1 MIKQSVKLYA
11 FFIFFSPTFLL
22 GIPRYALQN
31 SSSCILCHV
40 NPSGGGLRNDYG
52 ILYGMDDLT
61 AKVPQKFSS
70 YSGIILNHIQIG
82 GDVRIQSVS
91 KNKGDLPDGLAI
103 FPMQANIQMK
113 TNVKQLTILADLA
126 TLQSDLGVQFLYNL
140 KDNYIRVG
148 SSKPS
153 FGLRLEDHTV
163 FTRGGNIKLVKGN
176 NREGMPFT
184 PRLKNAP
191 IAEIGRFH
199 GNAHLTVGI
208 TKGYFSNESETIFGK
223 AEHYGSLGIMNRLI
237 GISYLKQIH
246 SKNGL
251 EMINLFGGLSSGKL
265 SWMGEMTVAENL
277 VLGQSFAT
285 YSELTYQMKRGLNI
299 SGRIDFFDESISFTQ
314 DAIRRTTIG
323 LNYVPL
329 PFLDIKF
336 QIRSAKLF
344 SDVESK
350 GIELLT
356 QLHVWF

>member
-1 MIKQSVKLYA
+1 M
-11 FFIFFSPTFLL
+11 FFFPTFLL
-22 GIPRYALQN
+22 AIPRYALQN

-52 ILYGMDDLT
+52 ILYGLDDLT

-91 KNKGDLPDGLAI
+91 KNKGDIPDGLAI

-113 TNVKQLTILADLA
+113 TNVKQLMILADLA
-126 TLQSDLGVQFLYNL
+126 TLQSDIGVQFLYNL
-140 KDNYIRVG
+140 KDNYFRIG

-153 FGLRLEDHTV
+153 FGLRLVDHTV
-163 FTRGGNIKLVKGN
+163 FTRGGNIKLVNGN
-176 NREGMPFT
+176 HREGMPFT

-223 AEHYGSLGIMNRLI
+223 AEHYGSLDIMNRLI

-246 SKNGL
+246 LNNGL

-265 SWMGEMTVAENL
+265 SWMGEMTIAENL
-277 VLGQSFAT
+277 VLGRSFAS
-285 YSELTYQMKRGLNI
+285 YSELTYQIKRGFNM
-299 SGRIDFFDESISFTQ
+299 SGRIDFFDENITFKQ

-336 QIRSAKLF
+336 QIRSSKLF
-344 SDVESK
+344 GDVGSK